1 MTLHVE
7 SQWSNIEILGDLK
20 HIGQPF
26 VLGTVAIGKLNL
38 VTKLEIVFLIKK
50 LCTKPNDLFWNFVIL
65 VFLLNSEKLPYFNF
79 H

>member
-26 VLGTVAIGKLNL
+26 VLGTVAMGKLNL

-50 LCTKPNDLFWNFVIL
+50 LMHKA
-65 VFLLNSEKLPYFNF
+65 
-79 H
+79 